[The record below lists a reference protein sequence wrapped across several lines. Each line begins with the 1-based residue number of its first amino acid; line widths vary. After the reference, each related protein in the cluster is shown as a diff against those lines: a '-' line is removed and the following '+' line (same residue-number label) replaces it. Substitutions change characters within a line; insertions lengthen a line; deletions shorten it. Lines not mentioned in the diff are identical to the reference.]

1 MRKTGL
7 DPKKVIPY
15 SPASTTNAKPFGT
28 TTRHGGRRVIR
39 WRSGRTTIQNSHVV
53 ESALECVYATQLC
66 GPRSVTPARKLVA
79 ASKKTNRSR
88 KKTESFAPLGP
99 AASGSFF
106 CAHSVLCDLWTGW
119 LVAGIQLLAGCTLNH
134 VPAARRRIAVFHLFF
149 VLCAQFCISYSLRR
163 AVDQRANR

>member
-28 TTRHGGRRVIR
+28 TTRHEGRRVIR

-53 ESALECVYATQLC
+53 ESALECVYPTQLC

-119 LVAGIQLLAGCTLNH
+119 LVAGIQLLAGCGLH
-134 VPAARRRIAVFHLFF
+134 VKSCSSCTASDCGFPSLFCSLCSVLHFVFPPPRR
-149 VLCAQFCISYSLRR
+149 
-163 AVDQRANR
+163 